1 MTGPARGPCGV
12 CSVFFPNSILA
23 GVFIE
28 QKRSG
33 ERVFLTGAPTGGG
46 AVVEERVHAGPL
58 WFWPP

>member
-1 MTGPARGPCGV
+1 MAGMA
-12 CSVFFPNSILA
+12 FFPNSILA

-33 ERVFLTGAPTGGG
+33 ERVGFTEAPPGGG